1 MDKRSTSM
9 TIGIDLGDRKSHV
22 CVLDAEGAVVKRD
35 IVQTTRT
42 AFEGWFGK
50 RVRCRVVL
58 EASGHSRWSS
68 RLLLDLGF
76 EVLVANPRRLPEIYG
91 QTRKNDPLD
100 AERLARLGRFDP
112 GLLHAIEH
120 RSDAAQLGLVAI
132 KVRETLVRTRTR
144 LVTSIRG
151 TAKMFGI
158 RVAACD
164 AAQFHRKAEEALTDE
179 LLGMVQPLLDTLSEL
194 AVRIKACDKQLEE
207 FAREVYPETEQLRQ
221 VAGVGPITSLAFVLT
236 IENPKRFKRSRD
248 VAPYLGL
255 VPKQDQSGTIDKELG
270 ITKAGNKLLRGLL
283 VQSAQ
288 YILGHFGPDS
298 DLKRWAL
305 PKTEGSKAAKK
316 RATIGLARRL
326 AVLLHRLWITGEEY
340 QPLGY
345 GTQPAA

>member
-1 MDKRSTSM
+1 MTKGSTTM

-22 CVLDAEGAVVKRD
+22 CVIDADGKVVKRD
-35 IVQTTRT
+35 IVATTRA
-42 AFEGWFGK
+42 AFDDWFST
-50 RVRCRVVL
+50 RPRCRVVL
-58 EASGHSRWSS
+58 EASGQSRWSS

-112 GLLHAIEH
+112 ELLHAIEH

-132 KVRETLVRTRTR
+132 KVREALVKTRTR

-151 TAKMFGI
+151 TAKMFGLRI
-158 RVAACD
+158 PTCD
-164 AAQFHRKAEEALTDE
+164 ASVFHTKATASLTEE
-179 LLGMVQPLLDTLSEL
+179 LLGILKPLVDTLGEL
-194 AVRIKACDKQLEE
+194 ATRIKECDKQLEE
-207 FAREVYPETEQLRQ
+207 LAREVYPETEQLRQ
-221 VAGVGPITSLAFVLT
+221 VSGVGPITSLAFVLT
-236 IENPKRFKRSRD
+236 VERPERFKRSRD
-248 VAPYLGL
+248 IGPYLGL

-288 YILGHFGPDS
+288 YILGRFGPDT

-305 PKTEGSKAAKK
+305 PKAEGSKAAKK
-316 RATIGLARRL
+316 RVTIALARRL
-326 AVLLHRLWITGEEY
+326 AVLLHRLWVTGEEY

-345 GTQPAA
+345 GKLTAE